1 VDIKVCTPPAM
12 TILKLIAWDE
22 KYPERTR
29 DAQDIYFIMQKYIE
43 AGNEVRLYGE
53 DRDLIDEDDYDYE
66 LSSPRMLGRDI
77 AVLAH
82 AETLALVMRI
92 LDREIAAEAESRLV
106 VDMLKGKLRYQEDFS
121 TALKFLSELKRGI
134 IERRK

>member
-1 VDIKVCTPPAM
+1 
-12 TILKLIAWDE
+12 
-22 KYPERTR
+22 
-29 DAQDIYFIMQKYIE
+29 MQKYIE